1 MLIANNIKQDSPQST
16 NPEPNSGHGGTVVTE
31 TVIIFGKNT

>member
-1 MLIANNIKQDSPQST
+1 MLIPNNIKQDSPQST
-16 NPEPNSGHGGTVVTE
+16 NLEPNNGHGGIAVTE